1 MHIKE
6 MAGLNI
12 QIVVLCMFLGGGGKW
27 VLKKGK
33 IILQIF
39 KISINVVNIIS
50 VTKKYKNTIL
60 KFVFLNRK
68 N

>member
-12 QIVVLCMFLGGGGKW
+12 QIVVLCMFLGGGKW

>member
-12 QIVVLCMFLGGGGKW
+12 QIVVLCMFLGGEKW